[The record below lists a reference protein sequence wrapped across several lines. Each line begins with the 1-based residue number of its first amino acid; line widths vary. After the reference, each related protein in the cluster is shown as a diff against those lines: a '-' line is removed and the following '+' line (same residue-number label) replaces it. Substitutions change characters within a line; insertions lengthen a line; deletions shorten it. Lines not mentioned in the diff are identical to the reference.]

1 MARKGGMV
9 YHEVQESKLCT
20 VDCVK
25 SHVVNTLLQGPFF
38 SEADLVALTSDL
50 DSKEHQL
57 ITPHSIALSSDNYIP
72 DQSHNLHSLYFTV
85 FKPLTPLIRFS
96 TA

>member
-1 MARKGGMV
+1 MARKGGMA
-9 YHEVQESKLCT
+9 YHEVQEPKLCT

-38 SEADLVALTSDL
+38 CEVDLVALTSDL
-50 DSKEHQL
+50 NFRERQL
-57 ITPHSIALSSDNYIP
+57 ITPHSIALSSDDYIP
-72 DQSHNLHSLYFTV
+72 DQSHNLYSLSSTV
-85 FKPLTPLIRFS
+85 LKPLTPLIRFS